1 MENWRQEILLP
12 VHRASVGGRFRR
24 PLHHVQRHRE
34 VAQRRRP
41 IHNIILQVCSFI
53 LCHFASTKVFIRCK
67 LAENK

>member
-53 LCHFASTKVFIRCK
+53 
-67 LAENK
+67 